1 LLKKISRK
9 IATRKKKRNNVGA
22 AGPDWLLHTP
32 AASTPSSPAKPRKA
46 NKFSEMSVPI
56 PRSGAK
62 GNDMGGDEEIFK
74 SANGLDTD

>member
-62 GNDMGGDEEIFK
+62 ATTWVETKK
-74 SANGLDTD
+74 SLNPQMA